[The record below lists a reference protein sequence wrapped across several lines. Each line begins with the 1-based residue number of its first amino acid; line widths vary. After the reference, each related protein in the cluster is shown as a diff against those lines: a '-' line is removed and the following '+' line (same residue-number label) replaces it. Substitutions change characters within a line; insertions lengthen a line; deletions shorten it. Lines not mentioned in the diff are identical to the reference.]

1 MARVKGG
8 YTTNH
13 RRKKILKAAKGYYG
27 AKHSL
32 YRTANEQVM
41 NSLAYA
47 YRDRKNCKREF
58 RKLWIQ
64 RINAT
69 VRNYDLSYSRF
80 IDGLNKANIN
90 LNRKI
95 LSELSINQP
104 EEFEKLVLASKSA
117 LAK

>member
-13 RRKKILKAAKGYYG
+13 RRKKVLKAAKGYYG

-64 RINAT
+64 RINAAA
-69 VRNYDLSYSRF
+69 RNYDLSYSRF
-80 IDGLNKANIN
+80 IAGLNKANIT

-95 LSELSINQP
+95 LSELAISQP
-104 EEFEKLVLASKSA
+104 AEFEKLVLVSKSA

>member
-1 MARVKGG
+1 MARVKNGF
-8 YTTNH
+8 TNH
-13 RRKKILKAAKGYYG
+13 HRHKKVLKAAKGYYG

-41 NSLAYA
+41 NSLVYA

-64 RINAT
+64 RINAA

-80 IDGLNKANIN
+80 IAGLNKAEIIF
-90 LNRKI
+90 NRKI
-95 LSELSINQP
+95 LSEMAINQP
-104 EEFEKLVLASKSA
+104 EEFAKLVLESKAA
-117 LAK
+117 LTK